1 MDRNVVSYEP
11 LPAQVSQPRSTSLLE
26 AATSDILARL
36 QTLPIKNV
44 EAALSRR
51 YRKSDPDCSLLSYLR
66 TPGNGFTHAQAATRI
81 LEELADGIED
91 VSTTT
96 SLVVRYVQAH
106 RLWTNHPN
114 PAVDSLEALLGTVD
128 GIQYV
133 QAGTVIGTSS
143 QLMRARA
150 IRLIEKHW
158 GSDWFEKIPTD
169 MKDTTW
175 SRASDCSHQLLR
187 LIAANA
193 KQGVELD
200 AAKCA
205 WAQSI
210 RRRRD
215 ERVRKE
221 LRMRCPRFPF
231 IITDDVRSV
240 NHVLGLDRQACH
252 TSEIVYPE
260 ELAEDQ
266 LRAELVTPGSK
277 RSAPFVPELCANEPG
292 QRKRQKRPQQ
302 DSGVDDRTRGHAD
315 YNNGGRVSDN
325 GRWKQRRDG
334 NQFVRVPLA
343 DDDESHLP
351 SELSS
356 TESTPPTPH
365 VANDMMKKR
374 VKSTGWVSCDG
385 PSVATKLR
393 RIVGTIVS
401 RDREDSTSV
410 KLAGYCCTACRS
422 KIDVLDEMLKGV
434 MRVATLLENLTD
446 HQAVMARSVDSQNP
460 ESAPPTPQLPRL
472 YRLWLPID
480 SESDGKVCTAALG
493 SETGVT
499 D

>member
-36 QTLPIKNV
+36 QTLPIKDV
-44 EAALSRR
+44 EAALSRQ

-66 TPGNGFTHAQAATRI
+66 TLGNGFTHAQAATRI
-81 LEELADGIED
+81 LEELADGMED

-158 GSDWFEKIPTD
+158 GSDWFEKIPAD

-302 DSGVDDRTRGHAD
+302 DSGVDNRTHGHAD
-315 YNNGGRVSDN
+315 DNNGGRVSDN

-343 DDDESHLP
+343 DDDESHL
-351 SELSS
+351 
-356 TESTPPTPH
+356 
-365 VANDMMKKR
+365 
-374 VKSTGWVSCDG
+374 
-385 PSVATKLR
+385 
-393 RIVGTIVS
+393 
-401 RDREDSTSV
+401 
-410 KLAGYCCTACRS
+410 
-422 KIDVLDEMLKGV
+422 
-434 MRVATLLENLTD
+434 
-446 HQAVMARSVDSQNP
+446 
-460 ESAPPTPQLPRL
+460 
-472 YRLWLPID
+472 
-480 SESDGKVCTAALG
+480 
-493 SETGVT
+493 
-499 D
+499 